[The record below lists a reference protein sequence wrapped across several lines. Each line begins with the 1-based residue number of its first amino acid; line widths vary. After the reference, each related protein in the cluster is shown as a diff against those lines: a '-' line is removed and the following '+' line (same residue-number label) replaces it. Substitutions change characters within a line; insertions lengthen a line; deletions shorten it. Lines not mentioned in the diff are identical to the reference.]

1 MSRDSSSR
9 NSSARRRRPCCFGG
23 SCRFCPNRPT
33 RSSFARSRPVGDIA
47 SRALSVHPRFGAET
61 DRVPDLSEHSENIRW
76 HELLAAEDGSPAGG
90 APNARIPRPVS
101 QPASPVARVSWRARF
116 ADPMVAAVVALGIT
130 QITAWGTSYYCL
142 GVLAAPISQDMG
154 WSRGFVFLGFT
165 VALLTMGIV
174 STAVGRA
181 IDRRGAR
188 AVMTL
193 GTVVVSAGLFALAHV
208 HSAATYLVV
217 WAFLGLGMRLCLY
230 DAAFAALVQVTP
242 SRGRMAISYL
252 TLFGAF
258 ASSVF
263 WLIGHALNEQVGWRQ
278 TLVWFALINLAVCLP
293 LHWLGLARRET
304 VDAGGTRTA
313 GAAASPDG
321 PPLEGRTRSV
331 AIALFAVIMSLNGFV
346 FGVISVQLVPLLEAA
361 GLATAAAVWV
371 ASLKGVAQFGGRV
384 VEILFGRNL
393 RSITVGRIAVAVLPP
408 SLLLLLAGT
417 GSLPLVVAFT
427 LLMGASQGV
436 ITIVRGAV
444 PLALFGAK
452 GYGAVLGVIATPVLV
467 VNAASPTVFA
477 WIVDH
482 WGWGPARASLLASC
496 SAAWLAMELMSR
508 WYERRREIA
517 PNGAREADVEAVRQ

>member
-1 MSRDSSSR
+1 MSTPPD
-9 NSSARRRRPCCFGG
+9 
-23 SCRFCPNRPT
+23 PT
-33 RSSFARSRPVGDIA
+33 VRLG
-47 SRALSVHPRFGAET
+47 
-61 DRVPDLSEHSENIRW
+61 
-76 HELLAAEDGSPAGG
+76 
-90 APNARIPRPVS
+90 
-101 QPASPVARVSWRARF
+101 WRARL
-116 ADPMVAAVVALGIT
+116 ADPMATAVLALGIT

-142 GVLAAPISQDMG
+142 GVLAGPITKDTG

-165 VALLTMGIV
+165 VALLVMGIV
-174 STAVGRA
+174 SNSVGRA
-181 IDRRGAR
+181 IDRRGGR

-193 GTVVVSAGLFALAHV
+193 GTVLVSAGLFALAHV
-208 HSAATYLVV
+208 RSEAAYLAV

-230 DAAFAALVQVTP
+230 DAAFAALVQVAP
-242 SRGRMAISYL
+242 SRGRKAISYL

-263 WLIGHALNEQVGWRQ
+263 WVVGHALEEQVGWRQ
-278 TLVWFALINLAVCLP
+278 TLVLFALINLVVCLP
-293 LHWLGLARRET
+293 LHWLGLARREPAEG
-304 VDAGGTRTA
+304 AGSPA
-313 GAAASPDG
+313 APPAASPDG

-331 AIALFAVIMSLNGFV
+331 AIVLFAVIMSLNGFT

-371 ASLKGVAQFGGRV
+371 ASMKGVAQFGGRV
-384 VEILFGRNL
+384 VEIVFGRNL
-393 RSITVGRIAVAVLPP
+393 RAITVGRIAVGILPP
-408 SLLLLLAGT
+408 SLLLLLIGT

-467 VNAASPTVFA
+467 VNAGSPTLFA
-477 WIVDH
+477 WIVDR
-482 WGWGPARASLLASC
+482 WGWGPARVSLLVSC

-508 WYERRREIA
+508 WYERRRAAAVGDA
-517 PNGAREADVEAVRQ
+517 PAGAAVPPDATRSR